1 MTGASALP
9 RLTVIAAVMMLF
21 ASPGLSAHPTALTH
35 ALITV
40 EADRTLEV
48 TFTTLG
54 EPLVIKLEALGR
66 VPPGLVGSAEAIRTR
81 LVELQDVLTTHIVVY
96 ADSAPV
102 RLRFVGAAP
111 VTDESGKFAV
121 RLAARLPAGATT
133 VSWQSSLVSGTYPL
147 AVRREGAP
155 APVSDEAFEWL
166 TGPEMSRTYRL
177 DRLIAGAGTGI
188 GHFFR
193 SIAIGFAHIVPKG
206 LDHMLFV
213 LGLFLLARRTRT
225 VLMQVTAFTVAHS
238 ITLALSIYD
247 VFTLPASIVE
257 PLIAL
262 SIAYV
267 AFENL
272 FTSTLTRWRLAL
284 VFAFGLLHGLGFAG
298 ALASLDLP
306 RGEFLST
313 LIAFNLGVEA
323 GQLTV
328 ILGAALAVLALRIPA
343 VDYRRLVVRPA
354 SIAIALAGAY
364 WMIERLVWSSV

>member
-9 RLTVIAAVMMLF
+9 RLTVIAAAMMLF
-21 ASPGLSAHPTALTH
+21 TSPGLRAHPTALTH

-40 EADRTLEV
+40 NADRTLEV

-54 EPLVIKLEALGR
+54 EPLVTKLEALGG
-66 VPPGLVGSAEAIRTR
+66 VPPGLVSSVEAIRTR
-81 LVELQDVLTTHIVVY
+81 LVELQDVLTTQLVVY

-102 RLRFVGAAP
+102 RLRFIGAAP

-121 RLAARLPAGATT
+121 RLSARLPAGATT
-133 VSWQSSLVSGTYPL
+133 VSWRSSLVSGTYPL

-166 TGPEMSRTYRL
+166 TGPEISRTYRL
-177 DRLIAGAGTGI
+177 GSLTAGTGT
-188 GHFFR
+188 GRFFT
-193 SIAIGFAHIVPKG
+193 SIAIGFAHIVPNG
-206 LDHMLFV
+206 LDHILFV
-213 LGLFLLARRTRT
+213 LGLFLLARRTRA

-238 ITLALSIYD
+238 ITLAISVYG

-272 FTSTLTRWRLAL
+272 FTSMLTRWRLVL
-284 VFAFGLLHGLGFAG
+284 VFTFGLLHGLGFAG

-313 LIAFNLGVEA
+313 LIAFNIGVEA

-328 ILGAALAVLALRIPA
+328 ILAAALAVLALRIPTA
-343 VDYRRLVVRPA
+343 DYRRLVVRPA
-354 SIAIALAGAY
+354 SMAIALAGAY
-364 WMIERLVWSSV
+364 WTIERLVWNSV